1 MMNRP
6 TDLALQEFQQLL
18 DNKPPVERAVWY
30 HILSSE
36 KWKKDFTK
44 NVKRKCRD
52 YLLNDD
58 QELVSVIDLLHQNYV
73 EANNPV
79 KKQIDNRL
87 DSILGDTKESI
98 IQNDIVSKVCEV
110 ERLSAIPEEKLVTW
124 ANVLGALLAH
134 DLKMAQIRRFMGAVL
149 KVEVDVR
156 LEGPEGF
163 CKDQVV
169 YLKVLLAYAAGRNK
183 AVRPLLAVIA
193 PMIDRIE
200 GWKDFQQLVRFVRA
214 VVAYHKFY
222 GGNE

>member
-1 MMNRP
+1 MNRP
-6 TDLALQEFQQLL
+6 TDLALQEVQQLL

-58 QELVSVIDLLHQNYV
+58 QEMVSVIDLLHQNYV

-87 DSILGDTKESI
+87 DSILGVTKESI

-156 LEGPEGF
+156 LEGPKGF
-163 CKDQVV
+163 RKDQVV

-183 AVRPLLAVIA
+183 AVRPLLAVID

-200 GWKDFQQLVRFVRA
+200 GWEDFQRLVRFVRA

>member
-6 TDLALQEFQQLL
+6 TDLALQEVQQLL

-58 QELVSVIDLLHQNYV
+58 QEMVSVIDLLHQNYV

-98 IQNDIVSKVCEV
+98 IQNDIVRKVCEV

-149 KVEVDVR
+149 KVEVK
-156 LEGPEGF
+156 GPKGF
-163 CKDQVV
+163 RRDEVV

-183 AVRPLLAVIA
+183 AVRPLLAVID

-200 GWKDFQQLVRFVRA
+200 GWEDFQQLVRFVRA

>member
-6 TDLALQEFQQLL
+6 TDLALQEVQQLL

-58 QELVSVIDLLHQNYV
+58 QEMVSVIDLLHQNYV

-98 IQNDIVSKVCEV
+98 IQNDIVRKVCEV

-149 KVEVDVR
+149 KVEVK
-156 LEGPEGF
+156 GPKGF
-163 CKDQVV
+163 RRDEVV

-183 AVRPLLAVIA
+183 AVRPLLAVID

-200 GWKDFQQLVRFVRA
+200 GWEDFQRLVRFVRS